1 MATEG
6 LKKRTC
12 LKCRQEKLREHFAA
26 TPSPFFPGHLSL
38 ICNECLCA
46 GIDPKNWNE
55 VDRMLRWL
63 DLPFEIDKW
72 TKLHKVHGKD
82 TLIAYL
88 NLLKDKQYE
97 TISWKDAN
105 ERWVLA
111 LQEEEIDERI
121 DELREQKYATLI
133 KKWGDSYSKE
143 ELIFLDELYAQICST
158 QNVSTPIL
166 QQYAKDFCE
175 ITLRITKKIR
185 IGEDAKKD
193 MDARDNIVKVAKF
206 EASNSKTAANFESVG
221 ELMVYYAKKGWRPN
235 WHQEPQDSIDFLMG
249 NIQQY
254 LTRLVNGEG
263 GLAEQVSSR
272 KESYNLSQRLEE
284 SDDTYNEDYDTPV
297 EYEDG
302 EALEEELDNDWEV

>member
-46 GIDPKNWNE
+46 GIDAKDWNA

-97 TISWKDAN
+97 TVSWKDAN
-105 ERWVLA
+105 DRWVLA

-121 DELREQKYATLI
+121 DELREQKYASLI

>member
-6 LKKRTC
+6 LKKRIC
-12 LKCRQEKLREHFAA
+12 LKCKQEKLREHFAR

-38 ICNECLCA
+38 ICNECLCNMVDA
-46 GIDPKNWNE
+46 GNWNE
-55 VDRMLRWL
+55 VDKMLRWL

-72 TKLHKVHGKD
+72 TSLYKTHGRE

-88 NLLKDKQYE
+88 NLMAGGAYDSV
-97 TISWKDAN
+97 SWKDAN
-105 ERWVLA
+105 DRWIMA
-111 LQEEEIDERI
+111 LQEDGLEE
-121 DELREQKYATLI
+121 ELDDLRVKKYEKLRN
-133 KKWGDSYSKE
+133 KWGSSYLENELLFLE
-143 ELIFLDELYAQICST
+143 ELYNQVCAT

-166 QQYAKDFCE
+166 QQYARDFCE

-185 IGEDAKKD
+185 EGDDAKKD
-193 MDARDNIVKVAKF
+193 MDARDNIIKIAKF
-206 EASNSKTAANFESVG
+206 EANNSKSAANFESVG

-263 GLAEQVSSR
+263 GLAEQVASR
-272 KESYNLSQRLEE
+272 RESYNISQRLEDSE
-284 SDDTYNEDYDTPV
+284 EPYYDETPTAV
-297 EYEDG
+297 EYEDEKELEG
-302 EALEEELDNDWEV
+302 ELNDWDI

>member
-6 LKKRTC
+6 SKKRIC
-12 LKCRQEKLREHFAA
+12 LKCKQEKLREHFAA

-46 GIDPKNWNE
+46 GVDAKDWNA
-55 VDRMLRWL
+55 VDRLLRWL

-88 NLLKDKQYE
+88 NLMKDRQYDGV
-97 TISWKDAN
+97 SWKDAN
-105 ERWVLA
+105 ERWKLVL
-111 LQEEEIDERI
+111 QDDEIDDQIE
-121 DELREQKYATLI
+121 ELREKKYEALR
-133 KKWGDSYSKE
+133 KKWGSSYDKE
-143 ELIFLDELYAQICST
+143 ELLTLDELYAQICAT

-185 IGEDAKKD
+185 DGDDAKKD

-206 EASNSKTAANFESVG
+206 EASNSKSAANFESIG

-263 GLAEQVSSR
+263 GLAEQVASR

-284 SDDTYNEDYDTPV
+284 SDDTYDESYETVV
-297 EYEDG
+297 EYED
-302 EALEEELDNDWEV
+302 EEELDDEWEV

>member
-6 LKKRTC
+6 SKKRIC
-12 LKCRQEKLREHFAA
+12 LKCRQEKLREHFAE

-46 GIDPKNWNE
+46 GVDAKDWNA

-88 NLLKDKQYE
+88 NLMKDKQYE

-105 ERWVLA
+105 ERWALA
-111 LQEEEIDERI
+111 LQEEEIDEQI

-133 KKWGDSYSKE
+133 KKWGDSYNKE